1 MLSSLYLTK
10 TNATDDILKKQLL
23 YQIDFSIF
31 MFPSLHEE
39 NKFSSNILTVPLQSY
54 FEAFMGNFITEL

>member
-10 TNATDDILKKQLL
+10 TNATDDILKKQPL

-31 MFPSLHEE
+31 MFLSLYEE
-39 NKFSSNILTVPLQSY
+39 NKFSLNILKTPLQS
-54 FEAFMGNFITEL
+54 